1 MPRPTTKTA
10 ILSESRKEYAALE
23 QLLATLLPEEMAQP
37 GLVGEWSVKDVLA
50 HLTEWTQMV
59 LGWYAAGLRGETPAL
74 PAPGYKWNQLPAL
87 NQHIYEKYRD
97 EALADVL
104 QGFHTTHRQIMAL
117 VESLSEEELFTP
129 GRYDWARAN
138 ALASYIVSCTS
149 SHYNWARTELRKG
162 LRAREG
168 QT

>member
-23 QLLATLLPEEMAQP
+23 QLLATFSPEEIAQP
-37 GLVGEWSVKDVLA
+37 GLVGQWSAQDVLA

-59 LGWYAAGLRGETPAL
+59 LGWYVAGLRGETPAL
-74 PAPGYKWNQLPAL
+74 PAPGYKWNQLPVL

-97 EALADVL
+97 QALADVL
-104 QGFHTTHRQIMAL
+104 QGFHMSHGPIMAL
-117 VESLSEEELFTP
+117 VESLSEEDLFTP
-129 GRYDWARAN
+129 GLYAWTKTN

-149 SHYNWARTELRKG
+149 SHYRWARTELRKG
-162 LRAREG
+162 SRAK
-168 QT
+168 